1 MNSASQNPFE
11 LLKTLDQRVLTSA
24 LPLSERPDKDNSW
37 QAIAFMLDDR
47 AMLINMSDVAEV
59 SPQPPVTRLPGV
71 QRWVKG
77 IANVRGEVLTIVDLH
92 EFFHLETP
100 RNPALSRVIAIERGE
115 KRLGVLVDRIVGMRQ
130 ISSQKI
136 SSTPSDGCPEKI
148 KNCITGAVQFDE
160 NWMDIF
166 DTEKL
171 VTHEQFLNVST
182 L

>member
-1 MNSASQNPFE
+1 MNNTNPFE
-11 LLKTLDQRVLTSA
+11 QIKALGQRVDERA
-24 LPLSERPDKDNSW
+24 LPLSKNIETNSSW
-37 QAIAFMLDDR
+37 QAIAFMLDKQT
-47 AMLINMSDVAEV
+47 MLINMTDVAEV

-100 RNPALSRVIAIERGE
+100 RNPTLCRVIAIERGE
-115 KRLGVLVDRIVGMRQ
+115 TRLGILVDRIVGMRQ
-130 ISSQKI
+130 ISNQKRNEGSSQH
-136 SSTPSDGCPEKI
+136 CPEKI
-148 KNCITGAVQFDE
+148 KNCVSGSIEFDE

>member
-1 MNSASQNPFE
+1 MNSSNPFE
-11 LLKTLDQRVLTSA
+11 LVKELEQRVNSHA
-24 LPLSERPDKDNSW
+24 LPLSKNTGQDNSW
-37 QAIAFMLDDR
+37 QAIAFMLDEQT
-47 AMLINMSDVAEV
+47 MLINMSDVAEV

-77 IANVRGEVLTIVDLH
+77 IANVRGEVLTVVDLH
-92 EFFHLETP
+92 EFFHLDTP
-100 RNPALSRVIAIERGE
+100 RNPALSRVIAIERGDT
-115 KRLGVLVDRIVGMRQ
+115 RLGILVDRIVGMRQ
-130 ISSQKI
+130 IGSQK
-136 SSTPSDGCPEKI
+136 TKYAPSDSCPEKI
-148 KNCITGAVQFDE
+148 KNCVSGSVEFEE

>member
-1 MNSASQNPFE
+1 
-11 LLKTLDQRVLTSA
+11 
-24 LPLSERPDKDNSW
+24 
-37 QAIAFMLDDR
+37 MLDEQT
-47 AMLINMSDVAEV
+47 MLINMAHVAEV

-92 EFFHLETP
+92 EFFHLESP
-100 RNPALSRVIAIERGE
+100 RNPALCRVIAIERGE
-115 KRLGVLVDRIVGMRQ
+115 TRLGILVDRIVGMRQ
-130 ISSQKI
+130 IATQNIDETSSE
-136 SSTPSDGCPEKI
+136 SCPEKI
-148 KNCITGAVQFDE
+148 KACVSGSVQFDE